1 MGSHSIT
8 CHVAANVRKVV
19 HVLVGLLMQRTSCQ
33 LLLWKFG
40 FGKLKSNG
48 VSSCKCVTH
57 FTVSIEYIIPKSF
70 RMLLLPACWVSQNL
84 SAHDRHRRVASSQ
97 ELLVHTQV
105 AKNCFVDIW
114 LLETK
119 RRFIIGTH

>member
-1 MGSHSIT
+1 MYVARWLSTNS
-8 CHVAANVRKVV
+8 HVAANVRKVV

-70 RMLLLPACWVSQNL
+70 RMLLLLACWVSQNL

-97 ELLVHTQV
+97 ELLGSYTSG
-105 AKNCFVDIW
+105 KELFC
-114 LLETK
+114 
-119 RRFIIGTH
+119 